1 MPRQSRLSAEQRRE
15 LVLAALRGSEP
26 MEVLARRH
34 VVSSNTV
41 RKWRDGF
48 LTAGQARLAGKDDQ
62 TSLRDENRQLRKD
75 LNERELI
82 IGGLTVAN
90 RFLKKRATHADGTM

>member
-1 MPRQSRLSAEQRRE
+1 MPRQSRLTAAQRSE
-15 LVLAALRGSEP
+15 LVLAARRGSEP
-26 MEVLARRH
+26 LEVLARRH
-34 VVSSNTV
+34 VVSSNTL
-41 RKWRDGF
+41 RKWRDDF

-82 IGGLTVAN
+82 IGELTVAN
-90 RFLKKRATHADGTM
+90 RSLKKRAAHPDGTM